1 MTPSFN
7 RRQLLGLF
15 AASLLPVPAWALGE
29 SSEVDI
35 AEIMLP
41 SGTLSTPDAWTGLLF
56 ELIQTTSVEAI
67 PRAVQVAPDDPALF
81 QHPIA
86 VLSGSGALPP
96 IGDRAV
102 EQLGRYLS
110 YGGFLIVNDASGL
123 LQSDFDLSIRSLVRR
138 IFPNRQLEVLRSD
151 HSVYRSFFL
160 LQKPAGRVATHRFLE
175 GVQSGSMNPL
185 LYTRDDLVGALD
197 RSPDGSYRNAC
208 TPEGEDQRRE
218 AVKTAINMIM
228 YALTSNYKQD
238 QAHVKELMR
247 NHRLLEDVR

>member
-1 MTPSFN
+1 MN
-7 RRQLLGLF
+7 RRELLMMAAGLGLCRKAF
-15 AASLLPVPAWALGE
+15 ALGE
-29 SSEVDI
+29 ASEVDI
-35 AEIMLP
+35 AEIQL
-41 SGTLSTPDAWTGLLF
+41 SSSTLSTPDAWTGVLF

-86 VLSGSGALPP
+86 VLSGDTALPP
-96 IGDRAV
+96 LSEKAV

-123 LQSDFDLSIRSLVRR
+123 LESPFDQSFRALVRR
-138 IFPNRQLEVLRSD
+138 LFPNRSVEVLRSD

-175 GVQSGSMNPL
+175 GVQVGSMFPVI
-185 LYTRDDLVGALD
+185 YTRDDLAGALD

-208 TPEGEDQRRE
+208 TPGGEDQRRE

-247 NHRLLEDVR
+247 NHRLFEDLP